1 MIFSGCWS
9 DKESSC
15 AYELVG
21 LATNV
26 YILSWTNPA
35 WCFSNVFISPH
46 VAWSESIKPGNWQ
59 ATIPRSMHRFYF
71 GTWFPKCVPC
81 TRAARARFFWNNS
94 QEAYSWLF
102 WRWPTWL
109 VEIIKRSRLKIPEW
123 VFEHQSDWHRTPPV
137 VFFFIPKG
145 GRGGNLFVSEFV
157 LQLHDG
163 TTEGLWQLRKSA
175 YLKCGLYHNIGI
187 GMCGWWLL
195 NMNRRICLTESAY
208 FWCKSWNLSTPPVFR
223 LTSDLAAAME
233 SWGWILPECSTL
245 VFFDT
250 GTGVL

>member
-137 VFFFIPKG
+137 VFFLSRRGAGEVTYLWVSLYCNFMMELPKVFG
-145 GRGGNLFVSEFV
+145 SLGKAPTWNAVCITTLELACAV
-157 LQLHDG
+157 DG
-163 TTEGLWQLRKSA
+163 
-175 YLKCGLYHNIGI
+175 YLIWI
-187 GMCGWWLL
+187 A
-195 NMNRRICLTESAY
+195 ESASQ
-208 FWCKSWNLSTPPVFR
+208 KAPT
-223 LTSDLAAAME
+223 
-233 SWGWILPECSTL
+233 
-245 VFFDT
+245 FDAR
-250 GTGVL
+250 VEICQRHQCLD